1 MMLSMAVGVLAAVCA
16 AVRDAA
22 LAAMTLVPA
31 EVLRIDEQVGSIEA
45 GKSANLLFLDGDP
58 FEVGTEIKAVMLE
71 GELTFMDEE
80 DED

>member
-1 MMLSMAVGVLAAVCA
+1 M
-16 AVRDAA
+16 RDAA

-58 FEVGTEIKAVMLE
+58 FEAGTEIKAVMLE